1 MLKNTDYAKVNRPRG
16 DNFPSRYCFYD
27 CVATYAKSINRNFEL
42 CFLSSWE
49 FKYIND
55 PSRDISQNLLL
66 SSDYLKDLK
75 KHHGITIDFYYEEKD
90 NRSLLLDLM
99 FKNLFIILKIDAYY
113 LPWDLS
119 YKKDHLPHYAIAVK
133 IDPVTKEL
141 IVTDPYYDQANVSL
155 GVLNEA
161 IGMIEGIIT
170 AGCTAAPKLKPAEAL
185 IFNIK
190 KRFELVDGKNSFQM
204 IEAFA
209 NDISVLV
216 DRQFQLHASSVI
228 DIGSDKLKSILID
241 IYERRQDF
249 FVLLEFSLRTLTQ
262 VKNNHA
268 KYFLGKMLDIINR
281 WNIVQLIYV
290 KAVISNNSSLTATL
304 KDRILFLAEAER
316 LLSQELIE
324 FWGS

>member
-27 CVATYAKSINRNFEL
+27 CVATYAKSIGRSFEL

-90 NRSLLLDLM
+90 NRSLLLKLM
-99 FKNLFIILKIDAYY
+99 FKNLFIILKLDAYY

-119 YKKDHLPHYAIAVK
+119 YKKEHLPHYAIAVE

-141 IVTDPYYDQANVSL
+141 LVTDPYYDQANVSL
-155 GVLNEA
+155 GVLDEA
-161 IGMIEGIIT
+161 IGMIEGVIT
-170 AGCTAAPKLKPAEAL
+170 AGCIAAPKLKPAEAL
-185 IFNIK
+185 IYNIK
-190 KRFELVDGKNSFQM
+190 KRFELVDGKTSFEM

-209 NDISVLV
+209 NDMDTLISQ
-216 DRQFQLHASSVI
+216 QFQLHNSSVI
-228 DIGSDKLKSILID
+228 DFGSDKLKSNLID

-249 FVLLEFSLRTLTQ
+249 FVLLEFCLRTLPQ
-262 VKNNHA
+262 VSSA
-268 KYFLGKMLDIINR
+268 DTKYFLKKMLDIINR
-281 WNIVQLIYV
+281 WNIIQLIYV
-290 KAVISNNSSLTATL
+290 KAVISNNLSLTVTL
-304 KDRILFLAEAER
+304 KDRVLFLAEAER
-316 LLSQELIE
+316 LLSQELIQ